1 MYGDDEQETD
11 PDLEAL
17 SKCQKLMED
26 LTSKFSSIELA
37 EMNFAKDAEY
47 DRKTLK
53 GQANALRVDCMK
65 NVYESLMEY
74 LLTSGADKSVSR
86 AQRVLGLYTRHRDL
100 NELIKVKKNHF
111 ILICHSKLSR
121 IIVKLGQT

>member
-17 SKCQKLMED
+17 SKCQKLLED

-86 AQRVLGLYTRHRDL
+86 ANRVLGLFTRFKDL
-100 NELIKVKKNHF
+100 NELTKVKRYMLAQCVNF
-111 ILICHSKLSR
+111 R
-121 IIVKLGQT
+121 IFCYT

>member
-86 AQRVLGLYTRHRDL
+86 AQRVLGLFSRHRDL
-100 NELIKVKKNHF
+100 NELIKVKRYMLAECVN
-111 ILICHSKLSR
+111 LR
-121 IIVKLGQT
+121 IFCYT

>member
-47 DRKTLK
+47 DRKTLE

-86 AQRVLGLYTRHRDL
+86 AQRVLGLFSRHRDL
-100 NELIKVKKNHF
+100 NELIKVRNKFENVS
-111 ILICHSKLSR
+111 ITI
-121 IIVKLGQT
+121 